1 MSQQPTIQL
10 NPELFRAARL
20 ERGLTQRELANLAG
34 YSERVIRKAEMGGR
48 IRYQLA
54 CDIAEALS
62 SPSRPVTLEQ
72 LCFSNL
78 AVAKRWMQTFDEHGV
93 NMMQHL
99 GPFLSKD
106 VVFVCEGSKETFP
119 FNGTWHGLEG
129 HQGWLDAF
137 FGIFERVQG
146 ISPVYLQGDGIVS
159 ARWNEL
165 VKIAGV
171 LCPPVRVCLN
181 FHFEN
186 QLIVRI
192 EDDYNIEAGAE
203 YKERILNELRRE
215 DSPSSSPSDR
225 GVEDSQQA
233 SIPLYPPRQAG
244 SLRGAKA

>member
-1 MSQQPTIQL
+1 MNQQPSVEL

-20 ERGLTQRELANLAG
+20 ERGLTQRELANAAG

-48 IRYQLA
+48 VRYQLA

-62 SPSRPVTLEQ
+62 TPARPVTIEQ
-72 LCFSNL
+72 LCFSPL
-78 AVAKRWMQTFDEHGV
+78 AAAKRWMETFDQYGV
-93 NMMQHL
+93 DML
-99 GPFLSKD
+99 GHIRPLLSEEL
-106 VVFVCEGSKETFP
+106 VFVCEGSKETFP

-137 FGIFERVQG
+137 FGIFERVPG
-146 ISPVYLQGDGIVS
+146 IAPTYLLGDGIVS
-159 ARWNEL
+159 ARWGET

-181 FHFEN
+181 FHFQN
-186 QLIVRI
+186 QLIIRI

-203 YKERILNELRRE
+203 HKERILNGLLPDG
-215 DSPSSSPSDR
+215 DSATNQKLESPEPSGHS
-225 GVEDSQQA
+225 

-244 SLRGAKA
+244 SLRGVKA